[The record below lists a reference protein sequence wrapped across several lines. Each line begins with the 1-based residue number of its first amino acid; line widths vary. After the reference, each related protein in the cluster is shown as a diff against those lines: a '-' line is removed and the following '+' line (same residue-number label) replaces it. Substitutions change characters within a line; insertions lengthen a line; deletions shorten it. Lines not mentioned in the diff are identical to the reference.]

1 MGVIGHIEH
10 LRGVYEGTYRQSQYM
25 AIVKSFM
32 SDPPTGTLRQRLEYL
47 LDQGN
52 QGGGTVFVDIGER
65 ARFVKAMIGFIQEMS
80 YNRDDRMGF
89 YEHTCQQMQ
98 FLQIQINLTQKC
110 LAIIRDFD
118 MGNPAHQQMAMSLLK
133 KAMNV
138 CLFLGLNEIMN
149 AK

>member
-1 MGVIGHIEH
+1 
-10 LRGVYEGTYRQSQYM
+10 
-25 AIVKSFM
+25 
-32 SDPPTGTLRQRLEYL
+32 
-47 LDQGN
+47 
-52 QGGGTVFVDIGER
+52 
-65 ARFVKAMIGFIQEMS
+65 MIGFIQEMS

-149 AK
+149 QKQMEMLTALKSQF